1 MSLRQ
6 CQAVTVYFYSV
17 FRYLTLSLL
26 YDILCTISIHKKE
39 YSMALVTVDL
49 STAKLRTEN
58 KPAKKDVSDID
69 FTPVRDTSWQV
80 IILMK

>member
-1 MSLRQ
+1 
-6 CQAVTVYFYSV
+6 
-17 FRYLTLSLL
+17 
-26 YDILCTISIHKKE
+26 
-39 YSMALVTVDL
+39 MALVTVDL